1 MKKILSLALVSVML
15 LAIAVAAVLFVPMKK
30 FFAGKDIL
38 GR

>member
-1 MKKILSLALVSVML
+1 ML
-15 LAIAVAAVLFVPMKK
+15 PNMAIAMVIAALLYVPMKK